1 MGILPTFL
9 YLSGSKCPPHKGK
22 QMINPLR
29 GMKDL
34 TFEDSQRF
42 IHTIKTAIEISKRYG
57 YSYIETPILEETSLF
72 KRSVGESSDIVG
84 KEMYQ
89 FEDKGGNDVCMRP
102 EGTAGIVRA
111 FVSAKLDRQEMKH
124 KFYYY
129 GPMFRYE
136 RPQKG
141 RLREFHQFGCES
153 FAEASVYEDFTII
166 SMIKQIFDELGIGFD
181 LQINSLG
188 CKTCMPAYREK
199 LVGFLI
205 NIKDELCK
213 DCNRRI
219 ETNPI
224 RVLDCKNKKCQNLL
238 KDSPKLLANLCS
250 ECNSDFNK
258 LAKLLSTAKIK
269 YEVNNNLVRGLDYYN
284 KTAFE
289 FISNDIGAQSAIA
302 GGGRY
307 DSLVEFLDGKPTP
320 AVGFAIG
327 IERIMGLIKMPEPER
342 EGIYMGAMTE
352 EAVEKLFE
360 LASIKRKKSK
370 VTLEYKSKGFKS
382 HMKGAD
388 KVNARYVILLGEDEI
403 EDGTVWFKNLETKE
417 EKTMLLGEFCFNSHL
432 P

>member
-1 MGILPTFL
+1 
-9 YLSGSKCPPHKGK
+9 
-22 QMINPLR
+22 MINPLR

-34 TFEDSQRF
+34 TFDESQRF
-42 IHTIKTAIEISKRYG
+42 VHIITTAINISKKYG
-57 YSYIETPILEETSLF
+57 YSYIETPILEETGLF

-111 FVSAKLDRQEMKH
+111 FVSAKLDRQPVKQ

-153 FAEASVYEDFTII
+153 FGEASVYEDFTII
-166 SMIKQIFDELGIGFD
+166 TMISQIFDALGIGFD

-188 CKTCMPAYREK
+188 CVECMPPYK
-199 LVGFLI
+199 KNLVNFLMEDI
-205 NIKDELCK
+205 NNLCE

-219 ETNPI
+219 NTNPI
-224 RVLDCKNKKCQNLL
+224 RVLDCKNQNCQLRLTN
-238 KDSPKLLANLCS
+238 SPKLMDNLCG
-250 ECNSDFNK
+250 ECDTDFKK
-258 LAKLLSTAKIK
+258 LTVLLDKAGID
-269 YEVNNNLVRGLDYYN
+269 YEVDTNLVRGLDYYS

-289 FISNDIGAQSAIA
+289 FVSNEIGAQSAIA

-307 DSLVEFLDGKPTP
+307 DKLVEFLDGKPTP

-327 IERIMGLIKMPEPER
+327 IERIMELVQMPEVKR
-342 EGIYMGAMTE
+342 DGIYLGAMVE
-352 EAVEKLFE
+352 EAVETLFPI
-360 LASIKRKKSK
+360 ATAKRLEQK
-370 VTLEYKSKGFKS
+370 VTLEYNSKGFKS

-388 KVNARYVILLGEDEI
+388 KVNARYCALIGEDELKN
-403 EDGTVWFKNLETKE
+403 GTIWVKDLESKE
-417 EKTMLLGEFCFNSHL
+417 EKTILLEAF
-432 P
+432 

>member
-1 MGILPTFL
+1 
-9 YLSGSKCPPHKGK
+9 
-22 QMINPLR
+22 MINPLR

-34 TFEDSQRF
+34 TFEESERF
-42 IHTIKTAIEISKRYG
+42 IYIVDTATTIAKRYG
-57 YSYIETPILEETSLF
+57 YSYIETPILEETALF

-102 EGTAGIVRA
+102 EGTAGVVRA
-111 FVSAKLDRQEMKH
+111 FVHAKLDRQPVKQ

-153 FAEASVYEDFTII
+153 FGEGSVYEDFTII
-166 SMIKQIFDELGIGFD
+166 TMISQIFEALGIGFD

-188 CKTCMPAYREK
+188 CTTCMPPYK
-199 LVGFLI
+199 QNLVNFLTK
-205 NIKDELCK
+205 IKSELCE

-219 ETNPI
+219 GTNPI
-224 RVLDCKNKKCQNLL
+224 RVLDCKNQTCQSLL
-238 KDSPKLLANLCS
+238 VNSPKLINNLCN
-250 ECNSDFNK
+250 ECDTDFNK
-258 LAKLLSTAKIK
+258 LIVLLDKSGIK
-269 YEVNNNLVRGLDYYN
+269 YEVDTNLVRGLDYYN

-289 FISNDIGAQSAIA
+289 FVSNDIGSQSAIA

-307 DSLVEFLDGKPTP
+307 DKLVEFLEGKPTP

-327 IERIMGLIKMPEPER
+327 IERIMELVKMPDVVR
-342 EGIYMGAMTE
+342 GGIYLGAMTE
-352 EAVEKLFE
+352 DAIEKLF
-360 LASIKRKKSK
+360 SIATAKRKETK
-370 VTLEYKSKGFKS
+370 VTLEYNSKGFKS

-388 KVNARYVILLGEDEI
+388 KVNARYVVLIGEDELAN
-403 EDGTVWFKNLETKE
+403 GTVWVKDLKSKD
-417 EKTMLLGEFCFNSHL
+417 EKTILVKEL
-432 P
+432 